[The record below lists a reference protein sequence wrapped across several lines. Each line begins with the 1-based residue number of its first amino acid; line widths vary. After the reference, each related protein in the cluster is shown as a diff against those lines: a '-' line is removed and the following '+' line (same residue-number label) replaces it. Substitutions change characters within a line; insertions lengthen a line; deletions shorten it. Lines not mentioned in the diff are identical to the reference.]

1 MYLEH
6 TPEQYKVSP
15 DLGKSFVLLFAVSH
29 TGLPAYVLGLKEES
43 RIGVIQTLWNY
54 IKLNG
59 LQDKVDR
66 RRIRADDYLR
76 PVREWHFGMVI
87 LPEDNCFLDL
97 WGRFDRISA
106 AARAGQPPPHASGS
120 RNTIL
125 HF

>member
-1 MYLEH
+1 MYLEQ

-15 DLGKSFVLLFAVSH
+15 DLGNSFVLLFAASH
-29 TGLPAYVLGLKEES
+29 TGLSAYVLGLKEES

-76 PVREWHFGMVI
+76 PVREWRCGMGN
-87 LPEDNCFLDL
+87 LPEDICFLDL
-97 WGRFDRISA
+97 CGRFDRISA
-106 AARAGQPPPHASGS
+106 AA
-120 RNTIL
+120 
-125 HF
+125 

>member
-76 PVREWHFGMVI
+76 PVREWHFWHG
-87 LPEDNCFLDL
+87 DL
-97 WGRFDRISA
+97 A
-106 AARAGQPPPHASGS
+106 
-120 RNTIL
+120 
-125 HF
+125 

>member
-1 MYLEH
+1 MYLEQ

-15 DLGKSFVLLFAVSH
+15 DLGESSAFLFAASH
-29 TGLPAYVLGLKEES
+29 TGLAAYVLGIKEES

-76 PVREWHFGMVI
+76 PVRAWRCGMDSV
-87 LPEDNCFLDL
+87 P
-97 WGRFDRISA
+97 
-106 AARAGQPPPHASGS
+106 
-120 RNTIL
+120 
-125 HF
+125 